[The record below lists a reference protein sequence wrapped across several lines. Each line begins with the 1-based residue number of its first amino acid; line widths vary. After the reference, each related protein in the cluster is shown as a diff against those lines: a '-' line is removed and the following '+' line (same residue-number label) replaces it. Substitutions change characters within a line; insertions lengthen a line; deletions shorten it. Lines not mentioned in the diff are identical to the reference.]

1 MTNLKGKLAVVL
13 GASGQNSFGVSIA
26 RKLAGAGAKVIVA
39 ARRLEPLQALAEEID
54 GIAVAC
60 DITDEQQ
67 VQNLFK
73 QASEVGPLDVAVN
86 SSGTLA
92 AAPIAMLT
100 KELIQPTLDVSFTG
114 TFLFFRYA
122 AEAMTQGPQPD
133 RGGSIMTISSLTA
146 RLPGPALAVYSAARA
161 GIDYAVRVAALEY
174 GPQKIRFNSLAAG
187 LIRTDMT
194 DAMFQDPNT
203 EARFIK
209 DIPLKRMGT
218 PEDIANAA
226 LWLADESASGFVT
239 GQLIDLSGGQHMG
252 HLPS

>member
-1 MTNLKGKLAVVL
+1 MTNLKNKIAVVL

-26 RKLAGAGAKVIVA
+26 RKFAGAGARVIVA
-39 ARRLEPLQALAEEID
+39 ARRLEPLQQLAKEID
-54 GIAVAC
+54 GVAVQC

-67 VQNLFK
+67 IQALFT
-73 QASEVGPLDVAVN
+73 QAREMGSLDIAVN
-86 SSGTLA
+86 SSGSLA
-92 AAPIAMLT
+92 AAPIAMLN

-114 TFLFFRYA
+114 TLLFFRYA
-122 AEAMTQGPQPD
+122 AEAMD
-133 RGGSIMTISSLTA
+133 KGGSIITISSLTA
-146 RLPGPALAVYSAARA
+146 RLPGPALGVYSAARA

-187 LIRTDMT
+187 LIQTDMT
-194 DAMFQDPNT
+194 DAMFQDPAT
-203 EARFIK
+203 ETRFIK
-209 DIPLKRMGT
+209 EIPLKRMGT

-252 HLPS
+252 HLPA

>member
-39 ARRLEPLQALAEEID
+39 SRRLEPLQALAEEID
-54 GIAVAC
+54 GLAIAC

-67 VQNLFK
+67 VQGLFK
-73 QASEVGPLDVAVN
+73 QASEIGPLDIAVN
-86 SSGTLA
+86 SSGIMA
-92 AAPIAMLT
+92 AAPIAMLS

-122 AEAMTQGPQPD
+122 AEAMTQ
-133 RGGSIMTISSLTA
+133 GGSIMTISSLTA

-194 DAMFQDPNT
+194 DAMFQDPAT
-203 EARFIK
+203 ETRFIK

-252 HLPS
+252 HLPA